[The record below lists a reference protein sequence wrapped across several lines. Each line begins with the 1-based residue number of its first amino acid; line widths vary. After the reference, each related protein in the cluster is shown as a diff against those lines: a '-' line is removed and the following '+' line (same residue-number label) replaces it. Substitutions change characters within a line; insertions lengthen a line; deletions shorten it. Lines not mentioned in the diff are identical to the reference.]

1 MSLPIPTS
9 KNSFPRLV
17 AYSLLFLIFSGIT
30 LRPYVQSGFWYD
42 DVVSSQVWGMVHR
55 YGLSI
60 WAFTWK
66 MFATSPDSGRLL
78 GAYLEMYPLFYFV
91 HNPVFI
97 KLIDVSL
104 VLINVACFGWLLRE
118 LKASRGFI
126 LTFAI
131 VFVGSLQ
138 LRDFFEAIG
147 AFSTL
152 YPSLGIY
159 MIVSLVLLAKWKN
172 TFQTKWLYASV
183 AVVAVSLFIY
193 ELNVIYF
200 PVALLL
206 VLSQRK
212 AIRNTIASL
221 SIVVVPAMSYIALE
235 LWIKSHAS
243 GQYEGTT
250 FGGMSLVLLTLSK
263 QLIAGLPGSFYAFRG
278 YWQVPYPV
286 LLNTF
291 ENSHSL
297 WLLGGIVFVLLVVST
312 RRETIACRIDW
323 FAYFCAAA
331 LIILP
336 AVTISMSAK
345 YQKEII
351 WGAGYL
357 PVYYQFFGVAFFLTA
372 AIRAIS
378 TYSPNAGRV
387 VMVMIIALYIP
398 LNVIVN
404 HHMRDVLDA
413 GFWNDRVSL
422 QQALRDGLLNPVQ
435 DGDIVDT
442 KGLPPW
448 IGGDLIYQTV
458 QKKVVVPGEIPFPFL
473 HLDPS
478 ASPNHFS
485 LEKSGSGWVLN
496 RVAPN

>member
-1 MSLPIPTS
+1 
-9 KNSFPRLV
+9 
-17 AYSLLFLIFSGIT
+17 
-30 LRPYVQSGFWYD
+30 
-42 DVVSSQVWGMVHR
+42 MVHR

-60 WAFTWK
+60 WTFTWK
-66 MFATSPDSGRLL
+66 MFTTSPDSGRLL

-91 HNPVFI
+91 QNPFFI

-118 LKASRGFI
+118 LKASWGFV
-126 LTFAI
+126 LTYAI
-131 VFVGSLQ
+131 VFIGSLQ
-138 LRDFFEAIG
+138 LRDFFEPIG

-159 MIVSLVLLAKWKN
+159 MVVSLVLLAKWKN
-172 TFQTKWLYASV
+172 TFDTKWLCASV
-183 AVVAVSLFIY
+183 AVIVVSLFIY

-200 PVALLL
+200 PIALLL

-212 AIRNTIASL
+212 AIRNTMAL
-221 SIVVVPAMSYIALE
+221 SWIILVPATLYMMLE
-235 LWIKSHAS
+235 IWIKSQAI

-250 FGGMSLVLLTLSK
+250 LGGLSYVLVTLSK

-278 YWQVPYPV
+278 YWQVPYPI
-286 LLNTF
+286 LLNVF

-297 WLLGGIVFVLLVVST
+297 WLLAGVVFVLMLVST
-312 RRETIACRIDW
+312 RREAISCRIGW
-323 FAYFCAAA
+323 FGYFCAAA
-331 LIILP
+331 LIFLP
-336 AVTISMSAK
+336 AATISVSAK

-357 PVYYQFFGVAFFLTA
+357 PVYYQYFGVAFFLTL
-372 AIRAIS
+372 AIRAVCLNSSVAARLI
-378 TYSPNAGRV
+378 V
-387 VMVMIIALYIP
+387 VSVIALFIP

-422 QQALRDGLLNPVQ
+422 QQALHHGLMNRVT

-442 KGLPPW
+442 KGVPPW

-458 QKKVVVPGEIPFPFL
+458 HKKVIVPNEIPFPFL
-473 HLDPS
+473 HLDLHRS
-478 ASPNHFS
+478 ATSNHFA
-485 LEKSGSGWVLN
+485 LEKKGSGWVLTK
-496 RVAPN
+496 VVPN